1 MPPKQVYDQINQ
13 GSGRVFKSPSQGQ
26 ELRDTTQVYRQK
38 ILLEMKT
45 MNLNYFWDF
54 SDKI

>member
-13 GSGRVFKSPSQGQ
+13 GSGRVFKSPSQGH

-38 ILLEMKT
+38 ILLKMKT
-45 MNLNYFWDF
+45 MNLNYF
-54 SDKI
+54 

>member
-13 GSGRVFKSPSQGQ
+13 ESGRVFKSLSQGQ

-45 MNLNYFWDF
+45 MNLNHFWDF